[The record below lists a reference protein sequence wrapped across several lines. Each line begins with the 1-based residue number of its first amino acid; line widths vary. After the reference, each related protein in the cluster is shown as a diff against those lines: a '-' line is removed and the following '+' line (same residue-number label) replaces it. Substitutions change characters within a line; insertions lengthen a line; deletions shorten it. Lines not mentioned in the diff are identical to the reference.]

1 MSFRRRLTL
10 AGTAAVAVAILLASA
25 IAFGVVRGELRG
37 QVDESLRSG
46 ADEVGSGIVFIREV
60 SPRLGK
66 NAPKGKK
73 GLPKGIK
80 LAPGGDAITQAP
92 TEAPLVQ
99 RQLMAPPPLT
109 GESRYAQLVN
119 AAGDVVPQPGGG
131 TRLPVTHAVRQLAA
145 RGTGS
150 FFSDQNVDGV
160 HVRVFTRALGDGQAL
175 QVARPVNEVDAAVSR
190 LAWILGAVG
199 LGGVG
204 LAGALGLMV
213 TRTATRP
220 LRELSDTAD
229 HVARTRDL
237 SRRIAA
243 SADDDLSRLASSF
256 NTMLEALERSMAAQR
271 QLVADASHELRTP
284 LTSVRTNIE
293 VLASSN
299 GLPAHER
306 ERVLTSTVGQLEELS
321 RLVADL
327 VDLAREGDTAEDPA
341 EPVRLDVVVG
351 EAVER
356 ARRLHPGRRID
367 AELQPSVVSAS
378 PGRLDRAVGNLL
390 DNAEKWSPA
399 DAPIEVT
406 ARGGTITVRDTG
418 PGIDPADLPHVFDRF
433 YRARSA
439 RGTPGSGLG
448 LAIVK
453 QVAETYGGGV
463 SVESP
468 PGAGTTA
475 RLRLPVVA
483 S

>member
-37 QVDESLRSG
+37 QVDDSLRSS
-46 ADEVGSGIVFIREV
+46 ADEVGTGIVFIRKV
-60 SPRLGK
+60 
-66 NAPKGKK
+66 APSKDRSKSGDA
-73 GLPKGIK
+73 LT
-80 LAPGGDAITQAP
+80 LAPAD
-92 TEAPLVQ
+92 APLVQ

-109 GESRYAQLVN
+109 GETRYAQLVN
-119 AAGDVVPQPGGG
+119 ARGEVVPQPGGG
-131 TRLPVTHAVRQLAA
+131 TRLAVPREARRLAA

-150 FFSDQNVDGV
+150 FFSDQTVDGV
-160 HVRVFTRALGDGQAL
+160 HVRVFTRALGDRQAL
-175 QVARPVNEVDAAVSR
+175 QVARPVSEVDAAVNR

-204 LAGALGLMV
+204 LAGGLGLVV

-220 LRELSDTAD
+220 LRDLSDAAD

-237 SRRIAA
+237 SRRIEA
-243 SADDDLSRLASSF
+243 SGDDDLSRLASSF

-271 QLVADASHELRTP
+271 RLVADASHELRTP

-299 GLPAHER
+299 GLPADER

-327 VDLAREGDTAEDPA
+327 VDLARDGDTAEVPP
-341 EPVRLDVVVG
+341 ERVRLDLLVG

-356 ARRLHPGRRID
+356 ARRLHPGRGID
-367 AELQPSVVSAS
+367 AELWPSVVRAS
-378 PGRLDRAVGNLL
+378 PERVHRAVGNLL
-390 DNAEKWSPA
+390 DNAEKWSPPGA
-399 DAPIEVT
+399 RIEVS
-406 ARGGTITVRDTG
+406 ARHGSVTVRDRG
-418 PGIDPADLPHVFDRF
+418 PGIDASDLPHVFDRF
-433 YRARSA
+433 YRAPSA

-453 QVAETYGGGV
+453 QVAETYGGSA
-463 SVESP
+463 SVESLA
-468 PGAGTTA
+468 GAGTTA
-475 RLRLPVVA
+475 CLRLPVA
-483 S
+483 SS

>member
-1 MSFRRRLTL
+1 
-10 AGTAAVAVAILLASA
+10 
-25 IAFGVVRGELRG
+25 
-37 QVDESLRSG
+37 
-46 ADEVGSGIVFIREV
+46 
-60 SPRLGK
+60 
-66 NAPKGKK
+66 
-73 GLPKGIK
+73 
-80 LAPGGDAITQAP
+80 
-92 TEAPLVQ
+92 VQ
-99 RQLMAPPPLT
+99 RQLVAPAPLT
-109 GESRYAQLVN
+109 GETRYSQLVD
-119 AAGDVVPQPGGG
+119 AKGEVLPQPGGG
-131 TRLPVTHAVRQLAA
+131 TRLPVSEEARRVAA

-175 QVARPVNEVDAAVSR
+175 QVARPVDEVDAAVNR

-204 LAGALGLMV
+204 LAGGLGLVV

-237 SRRIAA
+237 SRRIEAGG
-243 SADDDLSRLASSF
+243 DDDLSRLASSF
-256 NTMLEALERSMAAQR
+256 NTMLEALERSMTAQR

-293 VLASSN
+293 VLASAN
-299 GLPAHER
+299 GMPADER

-327 VDLAREGDTAEDPA
+327 VDLARDGDAAEDPA
-341 EPVRLDVVVG
+341 EPVRLDLLVD

-356 ARRLHPGRRID
+356 ARRLHPGRRIETD
-367 AELQPSVVSAS
+367 LQPSVVSAS
-378 PGRLDRAVGNLL
+378 PGRLHRAVGNLL
-390 DNAEKWSPA
+390 DNAQKWSPP

-406 ARGGTITVRDTG
+406 ARNGVVTVSDSG
-418 PGIDPADLPHVFDRF
+418 PGIEPADLPHVFDRF
-433 YRARSA
+433 YRAPSA

-453 QVAETYGGGV
+453 QVAEAYGGDV
-463 SVESP
+463 SVKSP
-468 PGAGTTA
+468 AGAGTTA
-475 RLRLPVVA
+475 RLRLPA
-483 S
+483 SSS

>member
-25 IAFGVVRGELRG
+25 IAYGVVRGELRG
-37 QVDESLRSG
+37 QVDDSLRSS
-46 ADEVGSGIVFIREV
+46 ADEVGMGIVFIRKV
-60 SPRLGK
+60 
-66 NAPKGKK
+66 
-73 GLPKGIK
+73 
-80 LAPGGDAITQAP
+80 APGDGDAITLAP
-92 TEAPLVQ
+92 QEQPLVE

-119 AAGDVVPQPGGG
+119 ADGEVVPQPGGG
-131 TRLPVTHAVRQLAA
+131 TRLPVPPEVRRLAA

-150 FFSDQNVDGV
+150 FFSDQTVDGV
-160 HVRVFTRALGDGQAL
+160 HVRVYTRALGDRQAL
-175 QVARPVNEVDAAVSR
+175 QVARPVTEVDAAINR

-204 LAGALGLMV
+204 LAGALGLVV

-220 LRELSDTAD
+220 LRELSEAAD

-237 SRRIAA
+237 SRRIEADG
-243 SADDDLSRLASSF
+243 DDDLSRLASSF

-293 VLASSN
+293 VLAGSN
-299 GLPAHER
+299 GLPTDER
-306 ERVLTSTVGQLEELS
+306 ERILTSTTGQLEELT

-327 VDLAREGDTAEDPA
+327 VDLARDADAPEERAER
-341 EPVRLDVVVG
+341 VRLDLIVG

-356 ARRLHPGRRID
+356 ARRLHPERPI
-367 AELQPSVVSAS
+367 ETTFEPSVVSAA
-378 PGRLDRAVGNLL
+378 PGRLHRAVGNLL
-390 DNAEKWSPA
+390 DNAEKWSPPA
-399 DAPIEVT
+399 ASIEVS
-406 ARGGTITVRDTG
+406 ARDGTVTVRDRG
-418 PGIDPADLPHVFDRF
+418 PGIEASDLPHVFDRF
-433 YRARSA
+433 YRAPSA

-453 QVAETYGGGV
+453 QVADTHGGEV
-463 SVESP
+463 SVESE

-475 RLRLPVVA
+475 RLCLPLA
-483 S
+483 